1 MTEKLTKQFG
11 SPTSETEAPLEQGE
25 KEHESVEVRFDAKTG
40 TLLLG
45 LGGKERLDPQF
56 LEDAE
61 SNGFCAKDELHMTVI
76 GFKQGKQLMKA
87 IKQYPELADK
97 IATLAGETEW
107 GIQPTGERYN
117 LTKQYEGED
126 TPRQSIIEMVACP
139 GGESFIGQLN
149 TLTGLQLEEQP
160 PHVTLA
166 TQGNPQGI
174 GINTGQDIIDLGQ
187 RMA

>member
-1 MTEKLTKQFG
+1 MTEILTKQFG
-11 SPTSETEAPLEQGE
+11 SPTSETDVPLEQGE
-25 KEHESVEVRFDAKTG
+25 KEHESVEVHFNAKTG

-56 LEDAE
+56 LEDAK
-61 SNGFCAKDELHMTVI
+61 SNGFTPKDELHMTVI
-76 GFKQGKQLMKA
+76 GFKQGKQLQKA
-87 IKQYPELADK
+87 IKQNPELAVK
-97 IATLAGETEW
+97 LATLAGETEW

-126 TPRQSIIEMVACP
+126 IPRQSIIEIVTCP
-139 GGESFIGQLN
+139 GSEIFIGQLN
-149 TLTGLQLEEQP
+149 ALTGMQLEEQP

-187 RMA
+187 RIT